1 MHTTP
6 LILVTNDDGVGS
18 PGLWAAVQG
27 ALLLGDVIVAAP
39 HTQQTGMGRA
49 FPRTPD
55 LGIIEKMDCQVQDV
69 RVPTYGVHGS
79 PAYAAA
85 YGILELAPRRPDL
98 CISGINYGEN
108 VGMTLTCSGTLGA
121 AFEASSHGIP
131 ALAVSVQ
138 ADLAVQRSNEFQELD
153 WEIPREVVAQWARFM
168 LSGQRDRRID
178 WLNVNIPSGV
188 RDSSQYRITT
198 QSRLNYFEFCKPPKR
213 DQGRPYP
220 LQTKH
225 WVDEE
230 ALEKESDIHAVY
242 RERLISITPLST
254 VMSLP
259 SDVVGGI

>member
-1 MHTTP
+1 MRTTP

-153 WEIPREVVAQWARFM
+153 WEIPREVV
-168 LSGQRDRRID
+168 
-178 WLNVNIPSGV
+178 IPSGV

-259 SDVVGGI
+259 LDVVGGI